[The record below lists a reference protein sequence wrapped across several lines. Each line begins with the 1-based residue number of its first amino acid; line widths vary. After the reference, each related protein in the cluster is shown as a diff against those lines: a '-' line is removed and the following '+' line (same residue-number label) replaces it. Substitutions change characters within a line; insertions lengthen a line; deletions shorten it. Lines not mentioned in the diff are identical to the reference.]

1 MTLPPA
7 EHLQR
12 EPTSVQKLHKTPART
27 WPIYVMLAIVVA
39 AAVWQLWEAV
49 S

>member
-12 EPTSVQKLHKTPART
+12 EPTSVQKLHKSPART
-27 WPIYVMLAIVVA
+27 WPIYVMLAIVVGTGL
-39 AAVWQLWEAV
+39 WQAWEMV
-49 S
+49 R